1 MYQMIKNETRKP
13 KAVVLL
19 SGGMDSTAC
28 AAYLVSC
35 FGKEN
40 VIALSIGYGQKHDNE
55 MLHASAVA
63 EHLGIE
69 FHEVSLQP
77 IIFSGGDSALL
88 KADGVDVPELTYE
101 EIQTRQGVS
110 PTYVPFRNGNLLSVA
125 TALALT
131 LDADYVCYGA
141 HAEDAA
147 NHAYPDCTPEF
158 IGAMS
163 NAIHQG
169 TYFKVRLLTPLI
181 NMSKSDVVAFGNK
194 YNAPFKLTLSCYK
207 GHKPSCGV
215 CPTCVSRIEAFKQQG
230 LIDPIKYE
238 IQINWGGCK

>member
-1 MYQMIKNETRKP
+1 MS

-28 AAYLVSC
+28 AAYLVKE

-40 VIALSIGYGQKHDNE
+40 VVALSIGYGQKHAIE
-55 MLHASAVA
+55 REHAVKVA
-63 EHLGIE
+63 ETLGIE
-69 FHEVSLQP
+69 FRSVEFQP
-77 IIFSGGDSALL
+77 HIFAGGDSALL
-88 KADGVDVPELTYE
+88 QADGVDVPELTYE

-110 PTYVPFRNGNLLSVA
+110 PTYVPFRNGNLLSAA

-131 LDADYVCYGA
+131 LGADYVCYGA

-181 NMSKSDVVAFGNK
+181 NMSKSDVVGFGK
-194 YNAPFKLTLSCYK
+194 KHDAPLELTLSCYK
-207 GHKPSCGV
+207 GHEPSCGV

-230 LIDPIKYE
+230 IIDPIPYE
-238 IQINWGGCK
+238 IEINWGGCQQWK